1 MEIRLCGNA
10 RGVRTIDDVVA
21 VLDEA
26 KRTGAYDP
34 LQRLCFAFMK
44 GGNPDTAEI
53 VQEALIEVARK
64 LREGEPTILIAPQLR
79 GILKNCGRRVLERQ
93 TDADKRIALTDR
105 EQFLDVVVDAA
116 ADPALVFERRAE
128 LHAKIELLAKMKE
141 QNPRRFAVLQANYH
155 QVPVTEYFKR
165 ALGETIT
172 HQNARK
178 LRERLKKTL
187 EKGLA
192 QIRKDTSL

>member
-1 MEIRLCGNA
+1 M
-10 RGVRTIDDVVA
+10 RTIDDVVA

-34 LQRLCFAFMK
+34 LQRLFFAFMK
-44 GGNPDTAEI
+44 GGNPDNAEI
-53 VQEALIEVARK
+53 VQDALIEVARK
-64 LREGEPTILIAPQLR
+64 LHQGEPTILIAPQLG
-79 GILKNCGRRVLERQ
+79 GILKNCGRRVLGRR
-93 TDADKRIALTDR
+93 TDADKRLALTDR
-105 EQFLDVVVDAA
+105 EQFLDVVVDDA

-128 LHAKIELLAKMKE
+128 LHAKIELLAKMKK

-155 QVPVTEYFKR
+155 RVPVTEYFKR

-172 HQNARK
+172 DQNARK
-178 LRERLKKTL
+178 LRERVHKTL